1 MKGYIYYE
9 EEDALR
15 NRWFID
21 ELIKEGAANQLVVE
35 LLTGDAELPNDATFV
50 FYRTRDFE
58 KSQRWEQ
65 DGIVVVNRSEVNRVA
80 NDKLQTFQ
88 LAALLGIP
96 SIPTKRLD
104 YAQDVQEY
112 PIVIK
117 TTDGHG
123 GEEVHLCKTNTE
135 IEQVISRYLNR
146 QLVMQPYIEHNSSDV
161 RLYLI
166 GEEVVGAVK
175 RTGVGSF
182 KANVSLGG
190 TAKRFD
196 VPSPLREFALKIAK
210 ALKSDYIGV
219 DFIQNAEGVWLLNEI
234 EDPVG
239 ARSLYETSKLNVAR
253 EVMCH
258 IHKKL
263 SKSL

>member
-21 ELIKEGAANQLVVE
+21 ELIREGAENQLVVE
-35 LLTGDAELPNDATFV
+35 LLTGDADLPNDATFV
-50 FYRTRDFE
+50 FYRGRDFV
-58 KSQRWEQ
+58 KSKRWEQ
-65 DGIVVVNRSEVNRVA
+65 EGFVVFNRSEVNRVA

-96 SIPTKRLD
+96 SIPSRRLD
-104 YAQDVQEY
+104 SAHDVHEY

-123 GEEVHLCKTNTE
+123 GEEVHLCEANAE
-135 IEQVISRYLNR
+135 VAALISRYPNR

-175 RTGVGSF
+175 RTGSDSF
-182 KANVSLGG
+182 KANVGLGG
-190 TAKRFD
+190 KAEQFD
-196 VPSPLREFALKIAK
+196 VPSPLREFAVKIAK

-239 ARSLYETSKLNVAR
+239 ARSLYETSELNVAR
-253 EVMCH
+253 EVMRH

>member
-21 ELIKEGAANQLVVE
+21 ELIREGAENQLVVE
-35 LLTGDAELPNDATFV
+35 LLTGDADLPNDATFV
-50 FYRTRDFE
+50 FYRGRDFE

-65 DGIVVVNRSEVNRVA
+65 DGIVVFNRSEVNHVA

-88 LAALLGIP
+88 LASLLGIP
-96 SIPTKRLD
+96 SIPTRPLD
-104 YAQDVQEY
+104 SSQDVQEY

-123 GEEVHLCKTNTE
+123 GEEVHLCKTNAE
-135 IEQVISRYLNR
+135 MEQVISCYPNR
-146 QLVMQPYIEHNSSDV
+146 QLVIQPYIEHNSSDV
-161 RLYLI
+161 RLFLI

-190 TAKRFD
+190 TAERFD
-196 VPSPLREFALKIAK
+196 VPSPLREFAMKIAK

-219 DFIQNAEGVWLLNEI
+219 DFIQNEEGVRLLNEI

-239 ARSLYETSKLNVAR
+239 ARSLYETSELNVAR